1 MPPCKVVGCQADLR
15 CWSHYERRAV
25 RGADGRRLAPL
36 PIPRF
41 MCPVEGHGTTSWLP
55 QFLHRYLHYSTSVVE
70 CAVIEISVEGRE
82 IEDLVELDGPS
93 AETLK
98 RWNTE
103 LTSVPV
109 REWLLNRL
117 SGPWPKMAPIGR
129 WPERFFTWG
138 AARRF
143 AAEHALGLQFFSV
156 LLQRARLALMTRY
169 AIWRP

>member
-1 MPPCKVVGCQADLR
+1 
-15 CWSHYERRAV
+15 
-25 RGADGRRLAPL
+25 
-36 PIPRF
+36 